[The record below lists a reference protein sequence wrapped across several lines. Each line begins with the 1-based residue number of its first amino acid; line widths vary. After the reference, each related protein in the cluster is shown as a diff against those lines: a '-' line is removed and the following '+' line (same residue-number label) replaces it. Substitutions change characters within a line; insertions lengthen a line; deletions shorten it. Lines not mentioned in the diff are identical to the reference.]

1 MAALTTLAQALAQ
14 APGAGGGGMQ
24 PQDAQ
29 IQAIAQALAGSS
41 PGSMAENQLGSQFS
55 SQSGLP
61 AHFFS
66 PHGVLGINNAEKQW
80 GQLGS
85 LGNPIP
91 VENPRKPGL
100 IATGQPGGN
109 LSGGGL
115 TSVGPGGAVGGGT
128 SGAQKPGATTPNPTA
143 TNPVVTNPQLPVGT
157 MPANNGASLLGANQN
172 NYAAK
177 LIAQQGAPKTQ
188 EAQNA
193 LGSEL
198 ANQMMA
204 VGRPPA
210 GGYPAS
216 ANTVSSGNILAAV
229 RLAQQAGNYNGNPL
243 DAYAQYK
250 NQLNLPTS
258 DIPWDPTAGGGG

>member
-1 MAALTTLAQALAQ
+1 
-14 APGAGGGGMQ
+14 MQ

-29 IQAIAQALAGSS
+29 IQAIAQALAGGAGAGVPTGSHATFIMPHGIPNMNNNKLAWREYSASLPGAMKVQNPNTIGGGSGTGPGPS
-41 PGSMAENQLGSQFS
+41 PG
-55 SQSGLP
+55 
-61 AHFFS
+61 
-66 PHGVLGINNAEKQW
+66 
-80 GQLGS
+80 
-85 LGNPIP
+85 
-91 VENPRKPGL
+91 
-100 IATGQPGGN
+100 
-109 LSGGGL
+109 GGGGWPVDP
-115 TSVGPGGAVGGGT
+115 TNPANP
-128 SGAQKPGATTPNPTA
+128 ANPNPTV
-143 TNPVVTNPQLPVGT
+143 TNPVVTNPQLPVGS
-157 MPANNGASLLGANQN
+157 MPGNNGASLVAPNMN

-188 EAQNA
+188 EAQNN

-229 RLAQQAGNYNGNPL
+229 RLAQQAGTFNGNPL

-250 NQLNLPTS
+250 DQLNLPTS
-258 DIPWDPTAGGGG
+258 PVPWDPTAGGGG